1 MIAVCA
7 GPLAVATLVAAGVV
21 FEDAEVRFEVP
32 EGWTVSGAE
41 GEYLMESE
49 QSVASLLL
57 LPPDPDRPIEVVLAE
72 IEEQFLSTGQIERLG
87 SEDRMTDSDL
97 VRVHRYRFDMA
108 NEASAAVLM
117 HQYSFVRSAVHV
129 LLQVETPPEGADP
142 EPLFDTI
149 HGSLEI
155 LLAPDLFDE
164 PAEEPGEETADEP
177 GQEPALDGGGEEAE
191 DVPGSGG
198 EAGS

>member
-7 GPLAVATLVAAGVV
+7 FPLAAVLAVAGVV

-32 EGWTVSGAE
+32 DGWAVSGEE

-49 QSVASLLL
+49 QDVASLLL
-57 LPPDPDRPIEVVLAE
+57 LPPDPDRPIEIVLAE
-72 IEEQFLSTGQIERLG
+72 IEEQFLSTGQIEREAA
-87 SEDRMTDSDL
+87 EDRMVNGEL

-108 NEASAAVLM
+108 NEESAAVLM

-129 LLQVETPPEGADP
+129 LLQVETPIEGGDP
-142 EPLFDTI
+142 ESLFLAI

-155 LLAPDLFDE
+155 LLAPDLFDA
-164 PAEEPGEETADEP
+164 PAEEAAPGNPE
-177 GQEPALDGGGEEAE
+177 DGVG
-191 DVPGSGG
+191 
-198 EAGS
+198 

>member
-7 GPLAVATLVAAGVV
+7 GPLAAAFVAVAGVV
-21 FEDAEVRFEVP
+21 YEDAEVRFEVP
-32 EGWTVSGAE
+32 EDWTVSGEE

-49 QSVASLLL
+49 QDVASLLL

-72 IEEQFLSTGQIERLG
+72 IEEQFLSTGQIVREAA
-87 SEDRMTDSDL
+87 EDRMVDGEL

-108 NEASAAVLM
+108 NEESAAVLI

-129 LLQVETPPEGADP
+129 LLQVETPIEGADP
-142 EPLFDTI
+142 EPLFRAL

-164 PAEEPGEETADEP
+164 PAEEPAPGDPEDEP
-177 GQEPALDGGGEEAE
+177 AGES
-191 DVPGSGG
+191 VPGDVEDAPADTSGR
-198 EAGS
+198 AD